1 MTKRRISKVDPRF
14 LLAVALAI
22 MLLNG
27 IVIFS
32 MSRNSG
38 RHSAD

>member
-1 MTKRRISKVDPRF
+1 MAKQKKESVKPRF
-14 LLAVALAI
+14 LLAVGLTI
-22 MLLNG
+22 LLLNG

-38 RHSAD
+38 QH